1 MQTSDKGIALIKQF
15 EGCKLTAYQ
24 DSVGVWTIGYGWT
37 QPVDGKPIR
46 AGMTIKQE
54 TAERLLKTGLV
65 SYESDVSR
73 LVKVGLT
80 QGQFDALVSFTYNLG
95 ARSLSTSTLLRKLNA
110 GDYAGA
116 ADEFLR
122 WNKAGGKVLNGLTRR
137 REAERALFLE
147 FCKELMPL
155 VLFSF
160 LLLFHLKHSL
170 FFRFF
175 FLSASELPSQIAKDM
190 FPILST

>member
-1 MQTSDKGIALIKQF
+1 MQTSDKGIALIKEF

-37 QPVDGKPIR
+37 QPVDGKTIR

-80 QGQFDALVSFTYNLG
+80 QGQFDALVAFTYNLG

-110 GDYAGA
+110 GDYTGA
-116 ADEFLR
+116 AAEFMS
-122 WNKAGGKVLNGLTRR
+122 WNKAGGKALKGLTRR
-137 REAERALFLE
+137 REAERALFL
-147 FCKELMPL
+147 
-155 VLFSF
+155 S
-160 LLLFHLKHSL
+160 
-170 FFRFF
+170 
-175 FLSASELPSQIAKDM
+175 
-190 FPILST
+190 

>member
-37 QPVDGKPIR
+37 KPVDGKPIR
-46 AGMTIKQE
+46 AGMTINQE

-137 REAERALFLE
+137 REAERDLFLG
-147 FCKELMPL
+147 
-155 VLFSF
+155 
-160 LLLFHLKHSL
+160 
-170 FFRFF
+170 
-175 FLSASELPSQIAKDM
+175 Q
-190 FPILST
+190 

>member
-1 MQTSDKGIALIKQF
+1 MQTSEKGIALIKQF

-73 LVKVGLT
+73 LVKVSLT

-95 ARSLSTSTLLRKLNA
+95 ARSLSTSTLMRKLNA

-137 REAERALFLE
+137 REAERALFL
-147 FCKELMPL
+147 
-155 VLFSF
+155 S
-160 LLLFHLKHSL
+160 
-170 FFRFF
+170 
-175 FLSASELPSQIAKDM
+175 
-190 FPILST
+190 

>member
-1 MQTSDKGIALIKQF
+1 MQTSDKGIALIKEF

-80 QGQFDALVSFTYNLG
+80 QGQFDALVAFTYNLG

-110 GDYAGA
+110 GDYTGA
-116 ADEFLR
+116 AAEFMS
-122 WNKAGGKVLNGLTRR
+122 WNKAGGKALKGLTRR
-137 REAERALFLE
+137 REAERALFL
-147 FCKELMPL
+147 
-155 VLFSF
+155 S
-160 LLLFHLKHSL
+160 
-170 FFRFF
+170 
-175 FLSASELPSQIAKDM
+175 
-190 FPILST
+190 

>member
-65 SYESDVSR
+65 SYESDVFR

-137 REAERALFLE
+137 REAERDLFLG
-147 FCKELMPL
+147 
-155 VLFSF
+155 
-160 LLLFHLKHSL
+160 
-170 FFRFF
+170 
-175 FLSASELPSQIAKDM
+175 Q
-190 FPILST
+190 

>member
-1 MQTSDKGIALIKQF
+1 MQTSDKGIALIKEF

-24 DSVGVWTIGYGWT
+24 DSVGVWTIGFGWT

-73 LVKVGLT
+73 LVKAGLT

-95 ARSLSTSTLLRKLNA
+95 ARSLSTSTLLRKLNS

-116 ADEFLR
+116 ADEFPR

-137 REAERALFLE
+137 REAERALFL
-147 FCKELMPL
+147 
-155 VLFSF
+155 S
-160 LLLFHLKHSL
+160 
-170 FFRFF
+170 
-175 FLSASELPSQIAKDM
+175 
-190 FPILST
+190 

>member
-37 QPVDGKPIR
+37 QPVDGKQIR
-46 AGMTIKQE
+46 AGMAIKQE

-137 REAERALFLE
+137 REAERALFL
-147 FCKELMPL
+147 
-155 VLFSF
+155 S
-160 LLLFHLKHSL
+160 
-170 FFRFF
+170 
-175 FLSASELPSQIAKDM
+175 
-190 FPILST
+190 

>member
-1 MQTSDKGIALIKQF
+1 MQTSEKGIALIKQF

-54 TAERLLKTGLV
+54 TAERLMKTGLV

-137 REAERALFLE
+137 REAERALFL
-147 FCKELMPL
+147 
-155 VLFSF
+155 S
-160 LLLFHLKHSL
+160 
-170 FFRFF
+170 
-175 FLSASELPSQIAKDM
+175 
-190 FPILST
+190 

>member
-1 MQTSDKGIALIKQF
+1 MQTSENGIALIKQF

-116 ADEFLR
+116 ADEVRR

-137 REAERALFLE
+137 REAERALFL
-147 FCKELMPL
+147 
-155 VLFSF
+155 S
-160 LLLFHLKHSL
+160 
-170 FFRFF
+170 
-175 FLSASELPSQIAKDM
+175 
-190 FPILST
+190 

>member
-1 MQTSDKGIALIKQF
+1 MQTSEKGIAVIKQF

-37 QPVDGKPIR
+37 KPVDGKPIR

-65 SYESDVSR
+65 SYENDVSR
-73 LVKVGLT
+73 LVKVDLT

-116 ADEFLR
+116 SDEFLR

-137 REAERALFLE
+137 REAERALFL
-147 FCKELMPL
+147 
-155 VLFSF
+155 S
-160 LLLFHLKHSL
+160 
-170 FFRFF
+170 
-175 FLSASELPSQIAKDM
+175 
-190 FPILST
+190 

>member
-1 MQTSDKGIALIKQF
+1 MQTSDKGIALIKEF

-37 QPVDGKPIR
+37 QPVDGKQIR
-46 AGMTIKQE
+46 AGMVIKQE
-54 TAERLLKTGLV
+54 EADRLLKTGLV
-65 SYESDVSR
+65 SYENDVSR

-116 ADEFLR
+116 ADEFLS

-137 REAERALFLE
+137 REAERALFL
-147 FCKELMPL
+147 
-155 VLFSF
+155 S
-160 LLLFHLKHSL
+160 
-170 FFRFF
+170 
-175 FLSASELPSQIAKDM
+175 
-190 FPILST
+190 

>member
-1 MQTSDKGIALIKQF
+1 MQTSEKGIALIKQF

-37 QPVDGKPIR
+37 HPVDGKPIR

-137 REAERALFLE
+137 REAERALFL
-147 FCKELMPL
+147 
-155 VLFSF
+155 S
-160 LLLFHLKHSL
+160 
-170 FFRFF
+170 
-175 FLSASELPSQIAKDM
+175 
-190 FPILST
+190 

>member
-1 MQTSDKGIALIKQF
+1 MQTSEKGIALIKQF

-37 QPVDGKPIR
+37 QPVVGKPIR
-46 AGMTIKQE
+46 AGMAIKQE

-110 GDYAGA
+110 GDYVGA
-116 ADEFLR
+116 ADEFMR

-137 REAERALFLE
+137 REAERALFL
-147 FCKELMPL
+147 
-155 VLFSF
+155 S
-160 LLLFHLKHSL
+160 
-170 FFRFF
+170 
-175 FLSASELPSQIAKDM
+175 
-190 FPILST
+190 

>member
-1 MQTSDKGIALIKQF
+1 MQTSEKGIALIKQF

-46 AGMTIKQE
+46 AGMVIKQE

-122 WNKAGGKVLNGLTRR
+122 WNKAGGKVLNGLSRR
-137 REAERALFLE
+137 REAERALFL
-147 FCKELMPL
+147 
-155 VLFSF
+155 S
-160 LLLFHLKHSL
+160 
-170 FFRFF
+170 
-175 FLSASELPSQIAKDM
+175 
-190 FPILST
+190 

>member
-37 QPVDGKPIR
+37 KPVDGKPIR
-46 AGMTIKQE
+46 AGMTINQE

-137 REAERALFLE
+137 REAERALFL
-147 FCKELMPL
+147 
-155 VLFSF
+155 S
-160 LLLFHLKHSL
+160 
-170 FFRFF
+170 
-175 FLSASELPSQIAKDM
+175 
-190 FPILST
+190 

>member
-15 EGCKLTAYQ
+15 EGCRLTAYQ

-65 SYESDVSR
+65 SYENDMSR
-73 LVKVGLT
+73 LVKVDLT

-116 ADEFLR
+116 SDEFLR

-137 REAERALFLE
+137 REAERALFL
-147 FCKELMPL
+147 
-155 VLFSF
+155 S
-160 LLLFHLKHSL
+160 
-170 FFRFF
+170 
-175 FLSASELPSQIAKDM
+175 
-190 FPILST
+190 

>member
-1 MQTSDKGIALIKQF
+1 MQTSEKGIALIKQF

-65 SYESDVSR
+65 SYEFDVSR
-73 LVKVGLT
+73 LVNVGLT

-137 REAERALFLE
+137 REAERALFL
-147 FCKELMPL
+147 
-155 VLFSF
+155 S
-160 LLLFHLKHSL
+160 
-170 FFRFF
+170 
-175 FLSASELPSQIAKDM
+175 
-190 FPILST
+190 

>member
-1 MQTSDKGIALIKQF
+1 MQTSEKGIALIKQF

-24 DSVGVWTIGYGWT
+24 DSVGIWTIGYGWT

-95 ARSLSTSTLLRKLNA
+95 ARSLSTSTLLRKINA

-116 ADEFLR
+116 ADEFLS

-137 REAERALFLE
+137 REAERALFL
-147 FCKELMPL
+147 
-155 VLFSF
+155 S
-160 LLLFHLKHSL
+160 
-170 FFRFF
+170 
-175 FLSASELPSQIAKDM
+175 
-190 FPILST
+190 

>member
-1 MQTSDKGIALIKQF
+1 MQTSEKGISLIKEF

-37 QPVDGKPIR
+37 QPVDGKLIR

-110 GDYAGA
+110 GDYVAA

-137 REAERALFLE
+137 REAERALFL
-147 FCKELMPL
+147 
-155 VLFSF
+155 S
-160 LLLFHLKHSL
+160 
-170 FFRFF
+170 
-175 FLSASELPSQIAKDM
+175 
-190 FPILST
+190 

>member
-1 MQTSDKGIALIKQF
+1 MQISDKGIALIKQF

-37 QPVDGKPIR
+37 KPVDGKPIR

-65 SYESDVSR
+65 SYENDVSR
-73 LVKVGLT
+73 LVKVDLT

-110 GDYAGA
+110 GDCAGA

-122 WNKAGGKVLNGLTRR
+122 WNKAGGKVLNGLSRR
-137 REAERALFLE
+137 REAERALFL
-147 FCKELMPL
+147 
-155 VLFSF
+155 S
-160 LLLFHLKHSL
+160 
-170 FFRFF
+170 
-175 FLSASELPSQIAKDM
+175 
-190 FPILST
+190 

>member
-1 MQTSDKGIALIKQF
+1 MQTSEKGIALIKQF

-95 ARSLSTSTLLRKLNA
+95 ARSLSSSTLLRKLNA

-137 REAERALFLE
+137 REAERALFL
-147 FCKELMPL
+147 
-155 VLFSF
+155 S
-160 LLLFHLKHSL
+160 
-170 FFRFF
+170 
-175 FLSASELPSQIAKDM
+175 
-190 FPILST
+190 